1 MKPTIF
7 ITVAWFL
14 GAPLAAQTNSANT
27 TGLPMYPH
35 LTNGSQYTDPI
46 KSFDGRYY
54 LIYTAWSDDPIADV
68 EAWYRHTWS
77 SAKETPY
84 NNKLMPGIELTS
96 GNDKVRVHLVGK
108 LKGAQVELLKFVRA
122 N

>member
-1 MKPTIF
+1 ML
-7 ITVAWFL
+7 A
-14 GAPLAAQTNSANT
+14 GAPLAAQATRANT

-35 LTNGSQYTDPI
+35 LTNGSQYAEPI

-68 EAWYRHTWS
+68 EAWYRHTWP
-77 SAKETPY
+77 SATESPFK
-84 NNKLMPGIELTS
+84 NDLQPGIELTN

-108 LKGAQVELLKFVRA
+108 LKGAQVELMKFVPG